1 MNCRFCQTKLI
12 NQFVDLGFSPPSN
25 AFLTIGQLNQ
35 PEIFY
40 PLKIMVCEKCF
51 LVQIDEFAKHDEI
64 FNADYAYFSSF
75 SSSWLAHCKAYVM
88 MMNERF
94 GYNTESQIIEIAS
107 NDGYLLQYFKEQG
120 IPVLGIE
127 PTANTAKVAQEKGID
142 SIVEFFGVK
151 LAKQLASE
159 GKTADLLLGNNVLA
173 HVPDINDFVAGLKI
187 LLKSNGVIT
196 FEFPHLMQLID
207 KNQFDTIY
215 HEHFSYLSLW
225 SVMQIFEAHGLV
237 IFDVEE
243 IPTHGGSLRIFAN
256 HQEDESKLVEKSVSE
271 LLQKEVNFG
280 LTDLKIYNNFQIKSE
295 KVKDDFWDFL
305 IQAKKQN
312 KKVAAYGAA
321 AKGNTLLNFAGIRSD
336 MIQFVVDASPHKQ
349 SKFLPGVHIPVLNE
363 TNIMILKPDYVVILP
378 WNLKEEIS
386 NQLNYIKEWSAKF
399 VVAIPELQIF

>member
-1 MNCRFCQTKLI
+1 M
-12 NQFVDLGFSPPSN
+12 
-25 AFLTIGQLNQ
+25 
-35 PEIFY
+35 
-40 PLKIMVCEKCF
+40 
-51 LVQIDEFAKHDEI
+51 
-64 FNADYAYFSSF
+64 
-75 SSSWLAHCKAYVM
+75 
-88 MMNERF
+88 
-94 GYNTESQIIEIAS
+94 
-107 NDGYLLQYFKEQG
+107 
-120 IPVLGIE
+120 
-127 PTANTAKVAQEKGID
+127 
-142 SIVEFFGVK
+142 
-151 LAKQLASE
+151 
-159 GKTADLLLGNNVLA
+159 
-173 HVPDINDFVAGLKI
+173 
-187 LLKSNGVIT
+187 
-196 FEFPHLMQLID
+196 
-207 KNQFDTIY
+207 
-215 HEHFSYLSLW
+215 
-225 SVMQIFEAHGLV
+225 
-237 IFDVEE
+237 
-243 IPTHGGSLRIFAN
+243 
-256 HQEDESKLVEKSVSE
+256 SE